1 MKVALLYFSGTGV
14 TAKFAT
20 EIAKS
25 FQKPNVVVDLI
36 RIKSGL
42 KVDLK
47 KYDIIGI
54 GAPTYSFRAPRLATK
69 ILRHLNFY
77 KKPFF
82 LFCTSGG
89 MPGNTLWNLYK
100 SVKKTGGFCLGS
112 ISGFGITNVRSWM
125 PKLTNPKPKFWG
137 LNHADC
143 ERAQQF
149 GHIILARLKKIR
161 ILNSNEKNKKFIPK
175 FQILTSIWS
184 IFFTWRWE
192 MASTVGL
199 KYYDK
204 TKCTKCGLCS
214 TKICPSGAITLTS
227 SNTPKFNEFKCV
239 GCNGC
244 VNLCPVSAIWS
255 IRSKNHH
262 PYDLYNRF
270 IIHFDEQYIEKHQI
284 I

>member
-1 MKVALLYFSGTGV
+1 MKVALLYFSGTGI
-14 TAKFAT
+14 TANFAT

-25 FQKPNVVVDLI
+25 FQMQNIVVDLI

-47 KYDIIGI
+47 KYAIIGI
-54 GAPTYSFRAPRLATK
+54 GSPTYSFRAPRLATQ
-69 ILRHLNFY
+69 ILRHLNFQ

-100 SVKKTGGFCLGS
+100 SVKRTSGYCLGS
-112 ISGFGITNVRSWM
+112 ISGVGITNLRTWM

-137 LNHADC
+137 LNHLDC

-149 GHIILARLKKIR
+149 GNLILDRLKEINN
-161 ILNSNEKNKKFIPK
+161 LNSLKENKKWIPK

-199 KYYDK
+199 KHVDK
-204 TKCTKCGLCS
+204 NKCTMCGLCA

-227 SNTPKFNEFKCV
+227 SKTPKFNEWKCV

-262 PYDLYNRF
+262 PYDLHYQL
-270 IIHFDEQYIEKHQI
+270 IVSVDKTSIEKH
-284 I
+284 

>member
-1 MKVALLYFSGTGV
+1 MKVVLLYFSGTGV
-14 TAKFAT
+14 TAKFAS

-25 FQKPNVVVDLI
+25 FQMHNCIVDLV

-47 KYDIIGI
+47 DYDIIGI
-54 GAPTYSFRAPRLATK
+54 GVPTYSFRAPRLTTK
-69 ILRHLNFY
+69 ILNHLNFQ
-77 KKPFF
+77 KKPYF

-100 SVKKTGGFCLGS
+100 SVKRTGGICLGS
-112 ISGFGITNVRSWM
+112 ISGIGITNLRSWM
-125 PKLTNPKPKFWG
+125 PKLTDPKPKFWG

-149 GHIILARLKKIR
+149 GNLLLDRLKKINK
-161 ILNSNEKNKKFIPK
+161 LNSNENNKMWIPK

-192 MASTVGL
+192 MASTVGF
-199 KYYDK
+199 KYFDK
-204 TKCTKCGLCS
+204 IKCTKCGLCS

-227 SNTPKFNEFKCV
+227 LNTPKFNEFKCV

-255 IRSKNHH
+255 IRSKKHH
-262 PYDLYNRF
+262 PYDFYNKF
-270 IIHFDEQYIEKHQI
+270 IINVDKKSLEKN
-284 I
+284 